1 MARPQPRTWRN
12 TELLYPAVW
21 LIYLAFPLG
30 TCLTADVGIFARIV
44 ASVLVIAFGGIY
56 LSVYRYAHK
65 FEDNRALKLWGVT
78 VILIAIGAVTYPV
91 TGLSSVCFIPYI
103 CALWVFIR
111 SGRQGIITGI
121 LVSTVLVICVLVA
134 SPQLHGQTMP
144 IVLAVGVGVAIVIG
158 VGVAHADE
166 ERRRELERQL
176 DRAHQREAYATAMHD
191 VLSHSLTVIAVKAQ
205 LASRLLDAGTD
216 GADADGAR
224 KDTALKDKARGEID
238 DIYELSHSA
247 LNDMR
252 SALDELAPP
261 SLTETV
267 EEAQAVCTSAGISLN
282 THIDDDLPP
291 ATASLY
297 AVIVKEATTNI
308 LRHSGAQSA
317 SITATPARLIIAD
330 DGHGFDQ
337 EERRHDRGLAN
348 ELHNAEDGGRQHG
361 LEGMKRRAHNIG
373 ASFSI
378 RSAPGEGTTVTVEAT
393 PRKSTPQKTTPKAIK
408 TQEKES

>member
-1 MARPQPRTWRN
+1 MARPHPRTWRN

-21 LIYLAFPLG
+21 LIYLTFPLG
-30 TCLTADVGIFARIV
+30 TCLTADAGVFARII

-56 LSVYRYAHK
+56 LSVYRYAHI
-65 FEDNRALKLWGVT
+65 FEDNRVLKLWGVT
-78 VILIAIGAVTYPV
+78 GILVAIGAVTYPV

-121 LVSTVLVICVLVA
+121 LVSTVLVICVLFA

-166 ERRRELERQL
+166 ERRQELERRL

-205 LASRLLDAGTD
+205 LASRLVD
-216 GADADGAR
+216 ADADNAEADNAR
-224 KDTALKDKARGEID
+224 KTRARREID

-252 SALDELAPP
+252 SALDELSPP
-261 SLTETV
+261 SLMETID
-267 EEAQAVCTSAGISLN
+267 EAQAVCTSAGISLAV
-282 THIDDDLPP
+282 HMDEDLPS

-297 AVIVKEATTNI
+297 AAIVKEATTNI

-317 SITATPARLIIAD
+317 SITATSTRLTITD
-330 DGHGFDQ
+330 DGRGFDQ
-337 EERRHDRGLAN
+337 DKRLRVKESHTAENGAQQH
-348 ELHNAEDGGRQHG
+348 ELNNVKQHG
-361 LEGMKRRAHNIG
+361 LEGMKRRANNIG

-378 RSAPGEGTTVTVEAT
+378 RSAPGKGTTVTVEPIPKEAT
-393 PRKSTPQKTTPKAIK
+393 
-408 TQEKES
+408 TQEGEP

>member
-1 MARPQPRTWRN
+1 MARPHPRTWRN

-21 LIYLAFPLG
+21 LIYLTFPLG
-30 TCLTADVGIFARIV
+30 TCFTADAGIFARII
-44 ASVLVIAFGGIY
+44 ASILVIAFGVVY
-56 LSVYRYAHK
+56 LSVYRYVHK
-65 FEDNRALKLWGVT
+65 FEDNKALKLWGVT
-78 VILIAIGAVTYPV
+78 GVLIAIGAVTYPL

-121 LVSTVLVICVLVA
+121 FVSTVLVVCVLFA
-134 SPQLHGQTMP
+134 SPQLHGQTLP

-205 LASRLLDAGTD
+205 LASRLV
-216 GADADGAR
+216 DAD
-224 KDTALKDKARGEID
+224 KDKARGEID
-238 DIYELSHSA
+238 EIYELSHSA

-261 SLTETV
+261 SLTETI
-267 EEAQAVCTSAGISLN
+267 EEAQAVCTSAGISL
-282 THIDDDLPP
+282 TAQVDDDLPP

-297 AVIVKEATTNI
+297 AAIVKEATTNI
-308 LRHSGAQSA
+308 LCHAEAQSA
-317 SITATPARLIIAD
+317 SITATPAKLIIAD
-330 DGHGFDQ
+330 DGRGFDQ
-337 EERRHDRGLAN
+337 KKRSNANGLP
-348 ELHNAEDGGRQHG
+348 NAEDGGRHHGLANVKQHG

-378 RSAPGEGTTVTVEAT
+378 HSAPGKGTILTVETIPKRTKT
-393 PRKSTPQKTTPKAIK
+393 PSAQTQKGEP
-408 TQEKES
+408 

>member
-1 MARPQPRTWRN
+1 MARPHPRTWRN

-21 LIYLAFPLG
+21 LIYLTFPLG
-30 TCLTADVGIFARIV
+30 TCLTADASIFARII
-44 ASVLVIAFGGIY
+44 ASILVIAFGVVY

-65 FEDNRALKLWGVT
+65 FEDNKALKLWGVT
-78 VILIAIGAVTYPV
+78 GVLIAIGAVTYPV

-121 LVSTVLVICVLVA
+121 LVSAILVICVLFA
-134 SPQLHGQTMP
+134 SPQLHGQTLP
-144 IVLAVGVGVAIVIG
+144 IVLPIGVSVAIVIG
-158 VGVAHADE
+158 IGVAHADG

-176 DRAHQREAYATAMHD
+176 DRAYQREAYATAMHD

-205 LASRLLDAGTD
+205 LASRLLDAD
-216 GADADGAR
+216 
-224 KDTALKDKARGEID
+224 KDKARGEID

-267 EEAQAVCTSAGISLN
+267 EEAQAVCASAGISLG
-282 THIDDDLPP
+282 THIGNDIPP

-297 AVIVKEATTNI
+297 AAIVKEATTNI
-308 LRHSGAQSA
+308 LRHSGALSA

-330 DGHGFDQ
+330 DGHGFEQ
-337 EERRHDRGLAN
+337 EKRRAIK
-348 ELHNAEDGGRQHG
+348 ELHDEENDAQQHGLNNVKQHG
-361 LEGMKRRAHNIG
+361 LEGMKRRTHNIG

-378 RSAPGEGTTVTVEAT
+378 HSMPGEGTTVTVETT
-393 PRKSTPQKTTPKAIK
+393 PRKSRPKETT
-408 TQEKES
+408 TQERES

>member
-1 MARPQPRTWRN
+1 MARPHPRTWRN

-21 LIYLAFPLG
+21 LIYLTFPLG
-30 TCLTADVGIFARIV
+30 TCFTADAGIFARII
-44 ASVLVIAFGGIY
+44 ASILVIAFGVVY
-56 LSVYRYAHK
+56 LSVYRYVHK
-65 FEDNRALKLWGVT
+65 FEDIKALKLWGVT
-78 VILIAIGAVTYPV
+78 GVLIAIGAVTYPV

-121 LVSTVLVICVLVA
+121 FVSTVLVVCVLFA
-134 SPQLHGQTMP
+134 SPQLHGQTLP

-205 LASRLLDAGTD
+205 LASRLV
-216 GADADGAR
+216 DAD
-224 KDTALKDKARGEID
+224 KDKARGEID
-238 DIYELSHSA
+238 EIYELSHSA

-261 SLTETV
+261 SLTETI
-267 EEAQAVCTSAGISLN
+267 EEAQAVCTSAGISL
-282 THIDDDLPP
+282 TAQVDDDLPP

-297 AVIVKEATTNI
+297 AAIVKEATTNI
-308 LRHSGAQSA
+308 LCHAEAQSA
-317 SITATPARLIIAD
+317 SITATPAKLIIAD
-330 DGHGFDQ
+330 DGRGFDQ
-337 EERRHDRGLAN
+337 KKRSNANGLP
-348 ELHNAEDGGRQHG
+348 NAEDGGRHHGLANVKQHG

-378 RSAPGEGTTVTVEAT
+378 HSAPGKGTILTVETMPKRTKT
-393 PRKSTPQKTTPKAIK
+393 PSAQTQKGEP
-408 TQEKES
+408 